1 MSNEP
6 ENLVLQLLRGIRADL
21 TETKAEMKA
30 DMHSLRAEM
39 KSDMHSLRADV
50 ASDLLVMQAKL
61 EADIKKTR
69 KELGEQI
76 SGLRSTVVDY
86 HASVIGRGILIS
98 EQEERIR
105 RIEKHLNLPALGGH

>member
-1 MSNEP
+1 MSEEP
-6 ENLVLQLLRGIRADL
+6 ENLVLQLLRGIRAEL
-21 TETKAEMKA
+21 AETKAEIK
-30 DMHSLRAEM
+30 SEM
-39 KSDMHSLRADV
+39 QSLRADV

-61 EADIKKTR
+61 EGDIKKTR

-86 HASVIGRGILIS
+86 HSSVIGHGILIS

-105 RIEKHLNLPALGGH
+105 RIEKHLNLPTLGGH

>member
-1 MSNEP
+1 MCDEP

-21 TETKAEMKA
+21 AETKAELKG
-30 DMHSLRAEM
+30 
-39 KSDMHSLRADV
+39 DMHSLRADV

-61 EADIKKTR
+61 EGDIKKTR

-76 SGLRSTVVDY
+76 SGLRSSVVDY
-86 HASVIGRGILIS
+86 HASVIGHGILIS

-105 RIEKHLNLPALGGH
+105 RIEKHLNLPTLGGH